1 MPFCQIVQNALKEEK
16 GDIEIY
22 RFYVGLLRD
31 CPEAE
36 TISGYEHCKTKL
48 QEIFE
53 I

>member
-1 MPFCQIVQNALKEEK
+1 MPFKQIVYNAMREEEK
-16 GDIEIY
+16 TIEIY

-36 TISGYEHCKTKL
+36 TISGYEACKAKL
-48 QEIFE
+48 QEIFD